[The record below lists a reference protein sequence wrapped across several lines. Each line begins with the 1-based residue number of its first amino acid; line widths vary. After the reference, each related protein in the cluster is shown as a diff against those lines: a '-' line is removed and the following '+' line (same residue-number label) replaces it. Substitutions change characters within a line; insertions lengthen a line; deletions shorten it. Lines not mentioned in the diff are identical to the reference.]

1 MEATIMTKDDERI
14 IVNVIANNSY
24 QDKKEKYLICMGE
37 FVIGFGEMVSDA
49 LKNASDTLNKY
60 SLKE

>member
-1 MEATIMTKDDERI
+1 MEARIMTKDGER

-24 QDKKEKYLICMGE
+24 QNKEEKYLIYIGE
-37 FVIGFGEMVSDA
+37 FVVGFGEMVSDA

>member
-1 MEATIMTKDDERI
+1 MTKDGER

-24 QDKKEKYLICMGE
+24 QNANEKYLIYIGE
-37 FVIGFGEMVSDA
+37 FVVGFGEMVSDA